1 MGVVDLARYGALAG
15 AVLGAL
21 FLVSYGLMAMAM
33 VVFGDAPRSGGRR
46 IGVVPL
52 RLLKTFHLLCA
63 ASWIGSAVTMAA
75 LSLLAAGSL
84 GAGSGPGSA
93 VGSAV
98 GSVVAERETLVLA
111 LRHADRCVIIPTA
124 LGTVASGL
132 LLAFF
137 SGLSVR
143 VPWVAAKG
151 LGGFWALGVGWWFV
165 TPIIEGLSGS
175 DAAAG
180 AGAFFPPSYFVVGG
194 VQAALLGAMLLVS
207 VFRPWRSGLL
217 RDE

>member
-75 LSLLAAGSL
+75 LSLLAAGS
-84 GAGSGPGSA
+84 AGPGN
-93 VGSAV
+93 AV
-98 GSVVAERETLVLA
+98 GSVLAERETLVLA

-180 AGAFFPPSYFVVGG
+180 GGAFFPPSYFVVGG
-194 VQAALLGAMLLVS
+194 VQAALLGAMLFVS